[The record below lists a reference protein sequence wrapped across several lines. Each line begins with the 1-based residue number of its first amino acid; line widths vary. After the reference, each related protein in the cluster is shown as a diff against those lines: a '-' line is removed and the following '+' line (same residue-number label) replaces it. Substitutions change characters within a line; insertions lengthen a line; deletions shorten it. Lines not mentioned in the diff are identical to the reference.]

1 MKHSRI
7 ITEDLVNVVRDNIH
21 TEARGMSL
29 ANDIHSSTLITH
41 DLCVKKKNIE
51 FKMKLMYRVQRD
63 IDTCII
69 SPKENIFTKLMLG
82 VEVRQID
89 KTIIVMD
96 CEKCF
101 ARSLR
106 KTC

>member
-1 MKHSRI
+1 
-7 ITEDLVNVVRDNIH
+7 
-21 TEARGMSL
+21 
-29 ANDIHSSTLITH
+29 
-41 DLCVKKKNIE
+41 
-51 FKMKLMYRVQRD
+51 MKLMYRVQRD
-63 IDTCII
+63 IGTCII

-82 VEVRQID
+82 VEVRLID